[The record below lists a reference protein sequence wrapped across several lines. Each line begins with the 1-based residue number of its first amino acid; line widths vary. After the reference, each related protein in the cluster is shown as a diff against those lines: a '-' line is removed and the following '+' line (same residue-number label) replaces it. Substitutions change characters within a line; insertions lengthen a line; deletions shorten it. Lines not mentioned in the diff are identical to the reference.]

1 MLHVVLN
8 LNKFCRTRHSPQFHY
23 NFYCGLFLFL
33 GVGTQSGQ
41 ESFLYKVLVSGIT
54 FERQL
59 SRALRC
65 CQTNHPGQHQQAQPT
80 CWNILHT
87 QLTYSS
93 LLKSL
98 STFWDDCNASSYLS
112 NHVQL
117 NKINNRAHNSYTA
130 GLAATVQLSVRLTTG
145 VIRTSLQYQGITLKQ
160 PCSLCWRGLAAVTHS
175 AGGGGCK
182 LITTISVAFGHSPVT
197 SLFCFAD

>member
-1 MLHVVLN
+1 M
-8 LNKFCRTRHSPQFHY
+8 
-23 NFYCGLFLFL
+23 
-33 GVGTQSGQ
+33 GTQLGQ

-117 NKINNRAHNSYTA
+117 NKINNRAHHSYTA

-145 VIRTSLQYQGITLKQ
+145 VIRTSLHYQGITLKQ

-175 AGGGGCK
+175 AGGEGVSSSR
-182 LITTISVAFGHSPVT
+182 LSLLPLDTHQSPVSSVLQIEAWPLEFT
-197 SLFCFAD
+197 QTLQLDSEISLSKTGVR

>member
-1 MLHVVLN
+1 M
-8 LNKFCRTRHSPQFHY
+8 
-23 NFYCGLFLFL
+23 
-33 GVGTQSGQ
+33 
-41 ESFLYKVLVSGIT
+41 LVSGIT

-65 CQTNHPGQHQQAQPT
+65 CQTNHPGQHQQAEPT

-145 VIRTSLQYQGITLKQ
+145 VIRTSLHYQGITLKQ

-197 SLFCFAD
+197 SLFCFADWGLATGIYPDAAAWQWNLSNWDWSPIEIIPEIASQSR